1 LKKKTKTKI
10 NFINADEMWDFD
22 SEEQSELIKNRP
34 KKEKKVNAPPIYN
47 NGNIVKKTHIHN

>member
-10 NFINADEMWDFD
+10 NFTNAYDMWDFD

-34 KKEKKVNAPPIYN
+34 KKEKKANIN
-47 NGNIVKKTHIHN
+47 NNIIKK